1 MPKGYIVAMYR
12 EVKDPKRLAAYA
24 ELAGKAIK
32 EAGAKVLVRGG
43 RVKALESAVEERTVV
58 LEFPSFD
65 AALEYFEGPSYQK
78 ALAALTCP
86 PKIGP
91 GKELVYLITHTP
103 TEDPWQRRATAQ
115 SKSFSCCVKS
125 RFTHLKA
132 RLWPGLPV
140 RSE

>member
-1 MPKGYIVAMYR
+1 MSDWQKTENNMPKGYIVAMYR

-32 EAGAKVLVRGG
+32 EAGAKILVRGG

-78 ALAALTCP
+78 ALAAL
-86 PKIGP
+86 GE
-91 GKELVYLITHTP
+91 GAVVREL
-103 TEDPWQRRATAQ
+103 RA
-115 SKSFSCCVKS
+115 VE
-125 RFTHLKA
+125 
-132 RLWPGLPV
+132 GV
-140 RSE
+140 D